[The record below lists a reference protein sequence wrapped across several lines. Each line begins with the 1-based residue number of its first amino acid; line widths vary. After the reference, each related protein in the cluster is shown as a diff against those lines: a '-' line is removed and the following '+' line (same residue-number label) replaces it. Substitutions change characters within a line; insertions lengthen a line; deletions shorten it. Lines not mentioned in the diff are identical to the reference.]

1 MEDHGLEQYER
12 PGGSGSIVPYIIIA
26 LLSIVII
33 VLLLVFFLSPDS
45 ITGLRNT
52 IGLAPDSQ
60 QTTDSTG
67 SVPPSGGSDLSS
79 TGAIEL
85 SQTELES
92 STGISGPGSTT
103 MPGAQG
109 EEDSSGVPGSTSP
122 AGIGELDSACSSLAD
137 NVESFFNTLDTRDYI
152 KDFQLAS
159 PSAVYF
165 PELIQKLVDNPPIV
179 SGETDDLF
187 TILQNTAH
195 FFRIIGKKNIV
206 VLKGILDRERDTF
219 EQTLFDFYR
228 LTAEPECLKERFNL
242 DITQAPLY
250 SYAGFFLN
258 TMGGRLY
265 LFPRDSMSRMVVN
278 FYAILII
285 EQANRE
291 GKNKYG
297 IPIKDAIDN
306 LIIEIESSR
315 IKLQMRDFYL
325 DTLYDLKVKYQ

>member
-1 MEDHGLEQYER
+1 MEDHGFDQLDR
-12 PGGSGSIVPYIIIA
+12 PGGSGSIVPYIVIA
-26 LLSIVII
+26 LLTIVII

-45 ITGLRNT
+45 ITSLRSS
-52 IGLAPDSQ
+52 IGSPPGSEQTMNGDGSGPSSADGAASAPGTVALSQTDS
-60 QTTDSTG
+60 TDSTG
-67 SVPPSGGSDLSS
+67 RPGDGSDAAPGTETEADGTGTAGLSPSGGMGD
-79 TGAIEL
+79 
-85 SQTELES
+85 QTQ
-92 STGISGPGSTT
+92 PCN
-103 MPGAQG
+103 Q
-109 EEDSSGVPGSTSP
+109 
-122 AGIGELDSACSSLAD
+122 LAD
-137 NVESFFNTLDTRDYI
+137 NVEAFFNTLDSREYI
-152 KDFQLAS
+152 KDFQLDA
-159 PSAVYF
+159 PSVEYF

-195 FFRIIGKKNIV
+195 FFRIIGKKNILI
-206 VLKGILDRERDTF
+206 LKGILDRERDTF

-228 LTAEPECLKERFNL
+228 LTQQSECLQQRFNL
-242 DITQAPLY
+242 TIDQDPLY
-250 SYAGFFLN
+250 AYAGFFLN

-265 LFPRDSMSRMVVN
+265 LFRRDSMSRMVVN

-291 GKNKYG
+291 GKNKFG